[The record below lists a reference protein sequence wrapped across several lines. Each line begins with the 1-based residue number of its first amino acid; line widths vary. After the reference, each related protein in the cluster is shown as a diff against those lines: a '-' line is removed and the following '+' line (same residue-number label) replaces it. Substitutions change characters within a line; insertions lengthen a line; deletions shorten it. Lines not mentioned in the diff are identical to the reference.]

1 MSSFTTD
8 LLIVGGGV
16 IGSALAYHCSRQ
28 GRRVLVIDRAAV
40 ATPPCASWS
49 SAGGI
54 RRQGR
59 HPAEAALAREA
70 IAGWPTLDAELD
82 ADLQYRQG
90 GNLLIAESDAQA
102 ARLAGFVRKQH
113 AIGFTDVRLIDG
125 AELREAA
132 PALTAQAVAGSYSPA
147 DGQADPTLTTRAFA
161 AAAQRHGAIYWT
173 DTIVRALAAN
183 GTRVV
188 GARTSRTDVAAETTV
203 VAAGVWS
210 SALTSGLGLQL
221 PIKPVAYQ
229 MLRSSPAAPDMLR
242 PVLSS
247 LGRRLSLK
255 QLTDG
260 SFLLGGGWLGD
271 LTADQ
276 NSYELRADS
285 LAGNW
290 AEGTAVVPALATQRV
305 ASAWCGLEAESIDG
319 LPFVGLAPGWLG
331 LVLAVGFSGH
341 GFAIAPAVGR
351 ALGDQLAGRRGV
363 ELDGLGPERIA
374 QLEPSAIA
382 AFRARPMPAAG

>member
-1 MSSFTTD
+1 M
-8 LLIVGGGV
+8 
-16 IGSALAYHCSRQ
+16 
-28 GRRVLVIDRAAV
+28 LVIDRAAV
-40 ATPPCASWS
+40 ATPPSASGS

-59 HPAEAALAREA
+59 HPAEAALASEA

-102 ARLAGFVRKQH
+102 ARLAGFVRKQQ
-113 AIGFTDVRLIDG
+113 AMGFPDVRLIDG
-125 AELREAA
+125 AELREVA
-132 PALTAQAVAGSYSPA
+132 PALTMHAVAGSYSPS

-173 DTIVRALAAN
+173 ETTVRALASN
-183 GTRVV
+183 DRRVI
-188 GARTSRTDVAAETTV
+188 GARTARADVAAATTV
-203 VAAGVWS
+203 VAAGAWS
-210 SALTSGLGLQL
+210 SGLTSALGLQL

-229 MLRSSPAAPDMLR
+229 MLRSNPAAPDMLR

-276 NSYELRADS
+276 NSYELRAES
-285 LAGNW
+285 IAGNW
-290 AEGTAVVPALATQRV
+290 AEGTAVVPGLATQRV

-319 LPFVGLAPGWLG
+319 LPLVGPAPGWLG

-351 ALGDQLAGRRGV
+351 ALADQLAGRRAA
-363 ELDGLGPERIA
+363 ELDGLSPERTA

-382 AFRARPMPAAG
+382 AFVEAHQRPAAG